1 MKVDCNLKKLGQIYL
16 LDFSFRLDFLKITN
30 EKNDFPSLH
39 CGQKAGHTVLVIG
52 EVALMTFHSDP
63 MITREGFLIHF
74 DAVSHSK
81 NPPGG
86 SHLKVT
92 GLIVVPLGV
101 QLVVWYHSGCL
112 NKGPGIIYHPEPK
125 RGGWGGS
132 LNSLEGL
139 KGEPLKSAWTMPD
152 MVGGG
157 GDQESYQFSCEED
170 QFNEI
175 AFKGKIGEISPCLAQ
190 NPPTPQAI
198 DNDRSLKC
206 PSYFDTF

>member
-86 SHLKVT
+86 LPFKSD
-92 GLIVVPLGV
+92 GV
-101 QLVVWYHSGCL
+101 DRRTF
-112 NKGPGIIYHPEPK
+112 
-125 RGGWGGS
+125 RGYNLWFGTTQG
-132 LNSLEGL
+132 
-139 KGEPLKSAWTMPD
+139 
-152 MVGGG
+152 V
-157 GDQESYQFSCEED
+157 
-170 QFNEI
+170 
-175 AFKGKIGEISPCLAQ
+175 
-190 NPPTPQAI
+190 
-198 DNDRSLKC
+198 
-206 PSYFDTF
+206 